1 MKIKILWTLPF
12 RLVKCQKYLKHIQIL
27 KKVMISNSNQVMIS
41 NSNQVMISNSN
52 KLMISNSNKVMILII
67 TKKNPIGKLLNEIG
81 FLGKFLLRN

>member
-12 RLVKCQKYLKHIQIL
+12 PLVKCQKYLRHIQIL
-27 KKVMISNSNQVMIS
+27 KKVMIL
-41 NSNQVMISNSN
+41 NSN